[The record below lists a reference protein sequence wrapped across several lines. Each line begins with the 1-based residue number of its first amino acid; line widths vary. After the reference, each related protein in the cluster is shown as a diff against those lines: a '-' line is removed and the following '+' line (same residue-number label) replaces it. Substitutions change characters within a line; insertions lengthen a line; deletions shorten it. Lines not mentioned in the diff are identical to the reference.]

1 MVTERYIS
9 ELLYRHDCVIVPDL
23 GGFIANYTPARIHPV
38 LHTFTPPARRL
49 VFNASLRNN
58 DGLLAD
64 AIRTGMGITFSD
76 AVDLISQEVS
86 VMKTRLDKGD
96 RLLLSQIGAL
106 YRDRENNL
114 QFNPDSS
121 MNYHSDSYGLTTFTS
136 PAIKREALHE
146 KISRKI
152 MAPQGVRSARR
163 LPATLKWAAVFLP
176 LIGIGLWAS
185 FNTDKITKF
194 YHNSASFLPSEW
206 VSTEAPVKPAAKP
219 KPETKLI
226 STLPEKAPV
235 ETYPSPETEEK
246 TVVEPVKSDV
256 FFVIAGAF
264 GVKENA
270 ENLVMDLRSKG
281 YDSSINGQN
290 RRGLYIVSIQGF
302 SDKKLATQKM
312 HEYRAGEF
320 PNAWLLSRE

>member
-1 MVTERYIS
+1 MVTERFIS

-38 LHTFTPPARRL
+38 MHTFTPPARKL

-64 AIRTGMGITFSD
+64 AIRAGMGLTFSE
-76 AVDLISQEVS
+76 AVDLISQEVGVIKS
-86 VMKTRLDKGD
+86 RLDKGD
-96 RLLLSQIGAL
+96 HLLLSQIGTL
-106 YRDRENNL
+106 YHDRENNL
-114 QFNPDSS
+114 QFNPYSS
-121 MNYHSDSYGLTTFTS
+121 VNYHSDSYGLTTFTS

-146 KISRKI
+146 RISRKI
-152 MAPQGVRSARR
+152 MAPRAVRSARR

-185 FNTDKITKF
+185 FNSDKITTF
-194 YHNSASFLPSEW
+194 YHNSASFIPSEW
-206 VSTEAPVKPAAKP
+206 GSTEAPAKPAAKP

-226 STLPEKAPV
+226 NILPENAPV
-235 ETYPSPETEEK
+235 EASVAHSTEEK

-270 ENLVMDLRSKG
+270 ENLVLDLRSKG
-281 YDSSINGQN
+281 YDSFINGQN
-290 RRGLYIVSIQGF
+290 RRGLYLVSIRGF
-302 SDKKLATQKM
+302 NDKKLATEKM